1 MKLLFIGDIMGE
13 AGRKMV
19 QDFLPGVKKKHA
31 VDVIIANGENM
42 AGGFGITP
50 ETVQELY
57 HAGVHMISGGN
68 HTMDKKEGI
77 PILEDDPYCVRP
89 ANYPATNPG
98 RGSAL
103 LSLQNGLKVG
113 LVNLMGR
120 TFMDPLDCPFRAAD
134 TLVSELSQKTKV
146 ILLDFH
152 AEATSEKMAMGWHM
166 DGKVSVVVGTHTHVQ
181 TADERILPGGTA
193 FITDVGMTGPYD
205 SVIGVKKEIILD
217 RFVNKRGRK
226 FEVASGDPWFCAI
239 VADIDENTGHA
250 RKIERIRI
258 ERSRPE
264 TQP

>member
-1 MKLLFIGDIMGE
+1 MGE

-19 QDFLPGVKKKHA
+19 SDFLPAIKKEHSI
-31 VDVIIANGENM
+31 DVVIANGENM

-57 HAGVHMISGGN
+57 HSGVHMISGGN
-68 HTMDKKEGI
+68 HTMDKKEGL

-89 ANYPATNPG
+89 GNYPSTNPG

-120 TFMDPLDCPFRAAD
+120 TFMDPLDCPFKAAD
-134 TLVSELSQKTKV
+134 VLVTELLKKTKV

-166 DGKVSVVVGTHTHVQ
+166 EGKVSVVVGTHTHVQ
-181 TADERILPGGTA
+181 TADERLLPGGTA

-205 SVIGVKKEIILD
+205 SVIGVKKEIILEK
-217 RFVNKRGRK
+217 FVNKRGRK
-226 FEVASGDPWFCAI
+226 FEVASGDPWLCAV
-239 VADIDENTGHA
+239 VADVDENTGRA
-250 RKIERIRI
+250 RGIKRIRI

-264 TQP
+264 THPPAIN